1 MDLLGGKSG
10 RRNHRDEEM
19 FNLLDYQIAAAE
31 EAVQLLMHERPPFT
45 FGAEPLLVLPTGA
58 GKTEIAISVACRLA
72 NEGKRV
78 CFLADR
84 KSELRNFCRRTGELG
99 TVVDA
104 EMVQVMESSPHRFD
118 YDVFIV
124 DEAHELRAGFLRIL
138 VASGKRFLG
147 LTATPFRRGLQNHYG
162 PIISGP
168 TTNDMVR
175 AGRLVRPRAVEEKWS
190 GDYRTAFDSLSLLG
204 PALAFVPPRQLQVC
218 VSACREAGFSA
229 DYIRSGLPPDKID
242 DAISRFEYGDT
253 QVLVSVAMLSRDYDN
268 PAVRHALD
276 FAKQTSF
283 GLHVQKLSRIMQTA
297 LGKLVARYHDFTGNW
312 QRFREARERFWEHG
326 VRDWADVAR
335 YQV

>member
-1 MDLLGGKSG
+1 M
-10 RRNHRDEEM
+10 N
-19 FNLLDYQIAAAE
+19 
-31 EAVQLLMHERPPFT
+31 
-45 FGAEPLLVLPTGA
+45 
-58 GKTEIAISVACRLA
+58 
-72 NEGKRV
+72 GKRYM
-78 CFLADR
+78 
-84 KSELRNFCRRTGELG
+84 G
-99 TVVDA
+99 
-104 EMVQVMESSPHRFD
+104 M
-118 YDVFIV
+118 
-124 DEAHELRAGFLRIL
+124 
-138 VASGKRFLG
+138 
-147 LTATPFRRGLQNHYG
+147 TATPFRRGLQNRYG

-175 AGRLVRPRAVEEKWS
+175 AGRLIRPRAVEENWY

-204 PALAFVPPRQLQVC
+204 SALAFVPPRQLQAC

-229 DYIRSGLPPDKID
+229 DYVRSGLPPDRID

-297 LGKLVARYHDFTGNW
+297 PDKLVARYHDFTGNW

-326 VRDWADVAR
+326 VRDWTDVAR
-335 YQV
+335 YQVLI

>member
-1 MDLLGGKSG
+1 MDFVGGKSG
-10 RRNHRDEEM
+10 RRNHKEM
-19 FNLLDYQIAAAE
+19 SKLLDYQLAAAD
-31 EAVQLLMHERPPFT
+31 EAVHYLTSPKAVV
-45 FGAEPLLVLPTGA
+45 FGHEPLLVLPTGA
-58 GKTEIAISVACRLA
+58 GKTEVAIEVAVHLG
-72 NEGKRV
+72 NEGRKV

-84 KSELRNFCRRTGELG
+84 TSELRNFKERTNKRSRGC
-99 TVVDA
+99 DA
-104 EMVQVMESSPHRFD
+104 AMVQVMATSAALHD
-118 YDVFIV
+118 YDVFII
-124 DEAHELRAGFLRIL
+124 DEAHVLRSSLLHIANL
-138 VASGKRFLG
+138 AGKRFLG
-147 LTATPFRRGLQNHYG
+147 MTATPFRRGLQNHYG

-175 AGRLVRPRAVEEKWS
+175 AGRLIRPRAVEENWY

-204 PALAFVPPRQLQVC
+204 SALAFVPPRQLQAC

-229 DYIRSGLPPDKID
+229 DYIRSGLPPDRID

-253 QVLVSVAMLSRDYDN
+253 QVLVSVAMLSRGYDN

-297 LGKLVARYHDFTGNW
+297 PDKLVARYHDFTGNW
-312 QRFREARERFWEHG
+312 QRFREARERFWERG
-326 VRDWADVAR
+326 VRDWAYVAR